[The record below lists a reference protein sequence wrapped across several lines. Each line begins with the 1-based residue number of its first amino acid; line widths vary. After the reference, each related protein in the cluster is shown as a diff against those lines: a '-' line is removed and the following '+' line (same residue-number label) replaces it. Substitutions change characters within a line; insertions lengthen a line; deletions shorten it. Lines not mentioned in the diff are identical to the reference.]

1 MTYETRRPQRK
12 PRTGGFHLPT
22 WYTSVSGYI
31 MTCSSDPKRDRVPV
45 FRRDADIFSS
55 TGVQDISGRMVSV
68 FSTEIS

>member
-1 MTYETRRPQRK
+1 
-12 PRTGGFHLPT
+12 
-22 WYTSVSGYI
+22 